1 MSIKPFSIT
10 FFSLALL
17 VFLQSCHKERFSGI
31 ETQNV
36 SVQLVRFED
45 QLFNT
50 NLYTFQD
57 SLSSFI
63 KKYPQFMALYGSK
76 VLEIGVPSQ
85 SWFNDALFSFRTDQA
100 IYNIYKEVNGAHMN
114 FSKTLQQ
121 INNAF
126 GKWKTIFPKKNI
138 PDIYT
143 YVSGFNQSI
152 VTTDSLLGISLE
164 KYLGK
169 DEELYNQVYPPIPAY
184 QRYNMTPERIPI
196 DIVRAWATTQI
207 DYKPEQDNLISRM
220 IYNGQVL
227 FLTSKLLPHTPDTL
241 LLGFTPDQ
249 MDFCTEQEANMWTY
263 LIEQQLLFNTDKFRI
278 DQFTHDAPY
287 TKDFDK
293 DSPGKAAV
301 WIGYRIIEQYADKK
315 RDLSLSDI
323 VTNNNYQAI
332 LNESG
337 YRPI

>member
-1 MSIKPFSIT
+1 
-10 FFSLALL
+10 
-17 VFLQSCHKERFSGI
+17 
-31 ETQNV
+31 
-36 SVQLVRFED
+36 
-45 QLFNT
+45 
-50 NLYTFQD
+50 
-57 SLSSFI
+57 
-63 KKYPQFMALYGSK
+63 MALYGSK

-85 SWFNDALFSFRTDQA
+85 PWFNDALFSFRTDQA
-100 IYNIYKEVNGAHMN
+100 IYNIYKEVNETHIDFPKAL
-114 FSKTLQQ
+114 LQV
-121 INNAF
+121 NNAF
-126 GKWKTIFPKKNI
+126 GKWKTIFPQKNI

-143 YVSGFNQSI
+143 YISGFNQSI

-169 DEELYNQVYPPIPAY
+169 DDELYNQVYPPIPAY
-184 QRYNMTPERIPI
+184 QRYNMTPERIPV

-207 DYKPEQDNLISRM
+207 EYKPEQDNLISQM

-241 LLGFTPDQ
+241 LLGFTPEQ
-249 MDFCTEQEANMWTY
+249 MEFCAEQEANMWTY
-263 LIEQQLLFNTDKFRI
+263 FIEQQLLFNTDKFRME
-278 DQFTHDAPY
+278 QFINDAPY
-287 TKDFDK
+287 TKDFKK

-315 RDLSLSDI
+315 KGLSLSDI
-323 VTNNNYQAI
+323 VTNHHYQAI